1 MDMQS
6 KQRMLA
12 VRVDEELYA
21 LVKSAAHKREMSISE
36 FVRDMLKAAAEH
48 YVKP

>member
-1 MDMQS
+1 MQT

-12 VRVDEELYA
+12 VRVDEDLYA
-21 LVKSAAHKREMSISE
+21 LIKSAAHKRELSIAV
-36 FVRDMLKAAAEH
+36 FVREMLKAAAEH